1 MSVQACEGVWLNRC
15 GQRLYITE
23 REPVRGQR
31 WTDGL
36 RIYSDDGSWH
46 LNRQHTSE
54 DLVEFVGPLPD
65 KSQGDQTAEI
75 DRLRADNNWLQA
87 EVEGLLDNS
96 REALRELQED
106 HTAMDHRAE
115 GARLAFLDVIKTLL
129 EMRR

>member
-1 MSVQACEGVWLNRC
+1 
-15 GQRLYITE
+15 
-23 REPVRGQR
+23 
-31 WTDGL
+31 
-36 RIYSDDGSWH
+36 
-46 LNRQHTSE
+46 
-54 DLVEFVGPLPD
+54 VEFVGPLPD

-106 HTAMDHRAE
+106 HTAMDHRAD
-115 GARLAFLDVIKTLL
+115 GARSAYLDVIKTLL